1 MKKWIIILICFYIN
15 IEAQINIE
23 FINDVPESFME
34 KYYSTP
40 RNYNPLQVGNVWQY
54 YFVDFTEPFYSVTK
68 VVNDSIIN
76 NKQYFKK
83 LYYQTERNLNT
94 LDYISWERNDSI
106 SGISFMLD
114 FQDVNENGD
123 SLDELPLDSLENPW
137 YTRYITYQYSLPN
150 PNYFFFIPG
159 IKSTLVKD
167 SNWVI
172 IEGDTLIS
180 RNFEIGDIFWQETI
194 IDQFGIFSF
203 IQESPDRF
211 CTGAIINGRKY
222 GTIVDVKELKP
233 QIPDI
238 IVLENNYPNPF
249 NPSTTIRYSIPSVET
264 LQATAQQVTLKIYD
278 VLGKEVATLVNKEQ
292 KAGNY
297 SVTFNASNF
306 ASGVYYYSIMTDSKR
321 ITKPMIL
328 LK

>member
-23 FINDVPESFME
+23 FINEVPESFME

-54 YFVDFTEPFYSVTK
+54 YFVDFTEPFYAVTK
-68 VVNDSIIN
+68 VVKDSIIN

-83 LYYQTERNLNT
+83 LYYQTERNLST
-94 LDYISWERNDSI
+94 LNFISWERNDSI

-137 YTRYITYQYSLPN
+137 YTRYITYKYSFPG
-150 PNYFFFIPG
+150 PNYFFFFPG

-180 RNFEIGDIFWQETI
+180 RNFEILEIFWQETI

-222 GTIVDVKELKP
+222 GTIVDVDETGISLP
-233 QIPDI
+233 NEIR
-238 IVLENNYPNPF
+238 LENNYPNPF
-249 NPSTTIRYSIPSVET
+249 NPSTNIEYRIQKTEYIS
-264 LQATAQQVTLKIYD
+264 LKVYD
-278 VLGKEVATLVNKEQ
+278 VLGRKVETLVNKEQ
-292 KAGNY
+292 PPGNY
-297 SVTFNASNF
+297 KVQFNGDDLN
-306 ASGVYYYSIMTDSKR
+306 SGVYFIRMETSKYTNT
-321 ITKPMIL
+321 IKAL
-328 LK
+328 LIK